1 MNCSQYNS
9 FWNVCRIIR
18 SINLDFSIEYVKC
31 LSNCSICLNEQK
43 DFFWAKCM
51 IDVARNSLRKL
62 SVNLNMEIVLPVISS
77 MSTIYA
83 NMGYNEE
90 SIDIIKEGLS
100 MCENPNSSQ
109 AALLYNNLA
118 IHAIMRKD
126 YRTGVQLLKK
136 TMSLADATL
145 K

>member
-1 MNCSQYNS
+1 
-9 FWNVCRIIR
+9 
-18 SINLDFSIEYVKC
+18 
-31 LSNCSICLNEQK
+31 
-43 DFFWAKCM
+43 M

-136 TMSLADATL
+136 NYVVGRCNPKVRDNVQPSICPVAC
-145 K
+145 KR

>member
-1 MNCSQYNS
+1 
-9 FWNVCRIIR
+9 
-18 SINLDFSIEYVKC
+18 
-31 LSNCSICLNEQK
+31 
-43 DFFWAKCM
+43 M